1 MRKKPLLSLTTV
13 VIVAVAVMGSVAS
26 GGDKKEPD
34 ADDLKKAESTKADAI
49 ERDSSLQAFFDAA
62 AGYAVFPKVAKGA
75 IGIGGA
81 HGGGLLF
88 EGGEATGKTKV
99 TQVTIGLQLGGKTYG
114 EIVFFENDD
123 VLTVFKTGRLELAAQ
138 ASAVALSAG
147 VSADLAYSDGM
158 AIVVMGQGGLMYEAS
173 IGGQKFSYKPFVD
186 PEEDD
191 AEEDSS
197 DSSESETEK

>member
-1 MRKKPLLSLTTV
+1 MCRKLLSLTTV
-13 VIVAVAVMGSVAS
+13 VLAVVAVMVSVAS
-26 GGDKKEPD
+26 GGDDKKPD
-34 ADDLKKAESTKADAI
+34 TDDLKKAEATIADAI
-49 ERDSSLQAFFDAA
+49 ERDSSLQAFFEDASA
-62 AGYAVFPKVAKGA
+62 YAVFPKVAKAA

-88 EGGEATGKTKV
+88 EGGEATGETKV

-173 IGGQKFSYKPFVD
+173 IGGQKFSYKPFAE

-191 AEEDSS
+191 TEEDSS
-197 DSSESETEK
+197 ETPESDDGE